1 MYVRVS
7 VVGIGRQ
14 CSNTSMSA
22 VPPPPPPHVV
32 PQKCLS
38 LSLLVNVLNESL
50 NIVYRH
56 ISPIQVVLVTHSWS
70 GPTCF
75 QV

>member
-7 VVGIGRQ
+7 VVGIWRQ

-22 VPPPPPPHVV
+22 VSPPPHVV

-56 ISPIQVVLVTHSWS
+56 ISPIQVVLVTRSWS